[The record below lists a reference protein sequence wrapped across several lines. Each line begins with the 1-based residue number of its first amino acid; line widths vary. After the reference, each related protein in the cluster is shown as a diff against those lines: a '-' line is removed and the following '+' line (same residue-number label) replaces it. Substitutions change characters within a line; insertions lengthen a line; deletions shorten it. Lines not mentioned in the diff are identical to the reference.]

1 MQKVGYRSSEEE
13 TNMMVKGSVGVSSV
27 EKVMTAV
34 SFVTFMYLL
43 MGIQVWVAILAGAP
57 MRNPGLLYE
66 PAVALIQMLR

>member
-1 MQKVGYRSSEEE
+1 
-13 TNMMVKGSVGVSSV
+13 MVKTKAVSSV

-43 MGIQVWVAILAGAP
+43 MGIQVWVSMIAGVP

-66 PAVALIQMLR
+66 PAVSLIQMLR